1 MVKYP
6 WAEPAFGFDDDP
18 KERADQLR
26 PIHTSAVRQGAHG
39 RATGPRPRPV
49 IEASWQRVRK
59 AGVRQG
65 APDPQINP
73 DSVPEAFD
81 GIQETHAIDAKALID
96 FITHAFAPALAN
108 SQLVG
113 VLALEGSNVAMR
125 FGNRSAIAH
134 ADSIGMV
141 PGALWSETGVGTNA
155 IGITAL
161 TGRPTQVHGPEH
173 WCVDQHDWSC
183 SAAPVRNPATGRPI
197 AVLDVSGPVS
207 QSHPAVLG
215 LVQSVASQVE
225 LMMEVEHR
233 RRLDALRVKV
243 LPQFQH
249 SGGPLILCDR
259 NGWVLGAFG
268 VEVPDKLDLD
278 AVNDEAVHL
287 VPGIGPASLTVNDDV
302 VVVVPLE
309 QAVSRAEYVLNPV
322 TNELRFVDNNGESV
336 FSLSP
341 RHCAILLCLI
351 HATSPVD
358 VQDIAREVW
367 RSAEVSS
374 VTVRAEMSRLRK
386 RFPHLVSE
394 APYRVLSTV
403 HIG

>member
-1 MVKYP
+1 M
-6 WAEPAFGFDDDP
+6 
-18 KERADQLR
+18 
-26 PIHTSAVRQGAHG
+26 
-39 RATGPRPRPV
+39 
-49 IEASWQRVRK
+49 
-59 AGVRQG
+59 
-65 APDPQINP
+65 
-73 DSVPEAFD
+73 
-81 GIQETHAIDAKALID
+81 
-96 FITHAFAPALAN
+96 
-108 SQLVG
+108 
-113 VLALEGSNVAMR
+113 
-125 FGNRSAIAH
+125 
-134 ADSIGMV
+134 
-141 PGALWSETGVGTNA
+141 
-155 IGITAL
+155 
-161 TGRPTQVHGPEH
+161 
-173 WCVDQHDWSC
+173 
-183 SAAPVRNPATGRPI
+183 
-197 AVLDVSGPVS
+197 LDVSGPVS